1 MKLQQM
7 VDDFGYTLLT
17 PEVDLTTEITSVN
30 SCDLLSW
37 VMANGLE
44 GEAWITVQT
53 HVNILAVAALLDMA
67 CIIIPSGIKAEQE
80 VIDKAIEKEIA
91 LFTTEDNVYS
101 IFRKFY
107 EAGVG
112 R

>member
-1 MKLQQM
+1 MNLQQM

-17 PEVDLTTEITSVN
+17 PQVDLTAEVTSVN

-44 GEAWITVQT
+44 DQAWITVQT

-67 CIIIPSGIKAEQE
+67 CIIIPSGIKVEQE
-80 VIDKAIEKEIA
+80 VVDKAIEKEIA
-91 LFTTEDNVYS
+91 LFTTEDDVYD
-101 IFRKFY
+101 IFKKFY